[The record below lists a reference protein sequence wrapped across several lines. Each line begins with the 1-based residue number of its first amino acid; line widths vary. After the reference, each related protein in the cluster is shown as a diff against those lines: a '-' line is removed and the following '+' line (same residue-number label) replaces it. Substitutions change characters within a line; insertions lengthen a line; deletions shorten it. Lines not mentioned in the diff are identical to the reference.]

1 MTTEIDKLR
10 TDDAAAFI
18 RRELENR
25 NLFNKLKFQ
34 ITTLLIENRRTEQ
47 SKNKDGSFKHRG
59 NQHTYGSIP
68 YEYEKGR
75 GGVIVV
81 YSKDDL
87 VNFLEKVL
95 VPKLTGVAA

>member
-1 MTTEIDKLR
+1 MTAKIDKLR

-81 YSKDDL
+81 YSKQAL
-87 VNFLEKVL
+87 IEFLENVL
-95 VPKLTGVAA
+95 VPKLTGTAA